1 LEVVVNDNLSWRML
15 LIVSPDLTFWTAL
28 PRVTIIATSLVVLLQ
43 FLLRTRRAHIS
54 RKRKG
59 SPLIRMNP
67 SPKIMQFVPNR
78 NTSPR
83 YSPSLPCPS
92 HMISTLGSVEVLV
105 LLGSTHA
112 RTSHIS
118 WWVMVVGVP

>member
-15 LIVSPDLTFWTAL
+15 LIVRLGLTFWTAL
-28 PRVTIIATSLVVLLQ
+28 PCVTIIAMSLVILLR

-67 SPKIMQFVPNR
+67 SPKIMQLVSNR
-78 NTSPR
+78 NV
-83 YSPSLPCPS
+83 
-92 HMISTLGSVEVLV
+92 TLATLLHLFFFIPVIRQALWAVL
-105 LLGSTHA
+105 
-112 RTSHIS
+112 
-118 WWVMVVGVP
+118 GV